1 MVSLNRWQK
10 ERPGQKFLVTWGD
23 IIGENLATVSY
34 YILNYC
40 QTPTSNYPCS
50 RVTCKLLLLSHV
62 SFPLSKTK
70 ASSFKGPPM
79 FSNSL
84 ILSLSLSLS
93 LLLCSCLCERHGF
106 HLCHWSSCSSA
117 CSATLDCSERLFSS
131 FSLSC
136 HWFVTLFSTFWLL
149 SFIISLPIT
158 ISFRLLNHN

>member
-93 LLLCSCLCERHGF
+93 LFCFVPVYVRDMASTCVIGLLAVLLVLQPWIALSDFLAPFLSPVIGLWLCSRPFGYF
-106 HLCHWSSCSSA
+106 
-117 CSATLDCSERLFSS
+117 
-131 FSLSC
+131 
-136 HWFVTLFSTFWLL
+136 LL
-149 SFIISLPIT
+149 
-158 ISFRLLNHN
+158 